1 MEVLKKNIHMYR
13 QAKRAVS
20 QITLEEDFNVPD
32 VKPDVEQIIQSKEKT
47 VIESTRAEAG
57 RFLLKGYVQ
66 VSVLYMDDTEERQIH
81 RLDNRL
87 KFDETISMEGLEA
100 GESVSLSC
108 EIEDWNVVLINS
120 RKLSMRGLLTFTAVT
135 DEIYDMTAAVEAKS
149 NIELCQKKK
158 KLEFMQ
164 LEVQQKDIIRIKEEI
179 LLSSNKPDIREILWE
194 NVQLRG
200 YEIHVAEG
208 KLTVE
213 GELFVFVLYSGS
225 DENGTKQWM
234 EHTLPVR
241 GQVEIS
247 GCVPELVPD
256 VSVQLGQ
263 MEVQVHQDM
272 DGEERII
279 HLEGTLDLDIKL
291 YANQEMEIL
300 EDVFSPEKEL
310 EIFTRE
316 ELYERM
322 VMRNSSRL
330 RAVGR
335 IQAEGTKPRILQI
348 CNSQGVIKID
358 EVQITETGL
367 QMEGAVLVQILYVS
381 ADDTMPF
388 AMLEGSIPFSH
399 FADIP
404 GLDEECRY
412 SMTTGLEQLSTTM
425 ADSEEIE
432 VRAAVSLNLFVV
444 RPHHQLCIADIG
456 EKELDLQKIQKLPG
470 IVGYIVQEGDC
481 LWDIARKYYTTP
493 RRIMEMNHL
502 ETETISRGQHLILMK
517 EVERVNCQDMQKG

>member
-13 QAKRAVS
+13 QAKRAVN

-32 VKPDVEQIIQSKEKT
+32 AKPDVEQIIQTKEKT
-47 VIESTRAEAG
+47 VIENTRSENG

-66 VSVLYMDDTEERQIH
+66 VGVLYMDDTEERQIH
-81 RLDNRL
+81 RLDNQL
-87 KFDETISMEGLEA
+87 KFDEYISMDGLEA
-100 GESVSLSC
+100 GDNVSLAC
-108 EIEDWNVVLINS
+108 EIEDLNVVMINS

-135 DEIYDMTAAVEAKS
+135 DEIYDMSAAVEAKS
-149 NIELCQKKK
+149 DLELCQKKK

-164 LEVQQKDIIRIKEEI
+164 LEVQKKDIVRIKEEI
-179 LLSSNKPDIREILWE
+179 LLPSNKPDIQEILWE
-194 NVQLRG
+194 NVQLRSS
-200 YEIHVAEG
+200 EIHVMDG
-208 KLTVE
+208 KLLVE
-213 GELFVFVLYSGS
+213 GELFIFVLYDGR

-241 GQVEIS
+241 GELDVS
-247 GCVPELVPD
+247 GCTPELVAD
-256 VSVQLGQ
+256 VGVSLGQ
-263 MEVQVHQDM
+263 MEIQAREDM

-291 YANQEMEIL
+291 YANREMEIL
-300 EDVFSPEKEL
+300 EDIFSPEKEL

-316 ELYERM
+316 ELYESM
-322 VMRNSSRL
+322 VMRNGSRL

-335 IQAEGTKPRILQI
+335 IRAEGTKPRILQI

-358 EVQITETGL
+358 DVQMEETGL
-367 QMEGAVLVQILYVS
+367 KIEGALMVEILYVS

-388 AMLEGSIPFSH
+388 AVLSGSIPFSH
-399 FADIP
+399 FADVP

-412 SMTTGLEQLSTTM
+412 NLNAGLEQLSTTM

-432 VRAAVSLNLFVV
+432 VRATVRMDLLVV
-444 RPHHQLCIADIG
+444 RPHKQTCIADIG
-456 EKELDLQKIQKLPG
+456 EKELDLQMIQNLPG
-470 IVGYIVQEGDC
+470 IVGYIVQDGDC

-493 RRIMEMNHL
+493 KRIMEMNGL
-502 ETETISRGQHLILMK
+502 ETEHISRGDHLIIMK
-517 EVERVNCQDMQKG
+517 EVERVEV

>member
-200 YEIHVAEG
+200 YEIHVA
-208 KLTVE
+208 
-213 GELFVFVLYSGS
+213 
-225 DENGTKQWM
+225 
-234 EHTLPVR
+234 
-241 GQVEIS
+241 
-247 GCVPELVPD
+247 
-256 VSVQLGQ
+256 
-263 MEVQVHQDM
+263 
-272 DGEERII
+272 
-279 HLEGTLDLDIKL
+279 
-291 YANQEMEIL
+291 
-300 EDVFSPEKEL
+300 
-310 EIFTRE
+310 
-316 ELYERM
+316 
-322 VMRNSSRL
+322 
-330 RAVGR
+330 
-335 IQAEGTKPRILQI
+335 
-348 CNSQGVIKID
+348 
-358 EVQITETGL
+358 
-367 QMEGAVLVQILYVS
+367 
-381 ADDTMPF
+381 
-388 AMLEGSIPFSH
+388 
-399 FADIP
+399 
-404 GLDEECRY
+404 
-412 SMTTGLEQLSTTM
+412 
-425 ADSEEIE
+425 
-432 VRAAVSLNLFVV
+432 
-444 RPHHQLCIADIG
+444 
-456 EKELDLQKIQKLPG
+456 
-470 IVGYIVQEGDC
+470 
-481 LWDIARKYYTTP
+481 
-493 RRIMEMNHL
+493 
-502 ETETISRGQHLILMK
+502 
-517 EVERVNCQDMQKG
+517 